1 MKDLYPINYKT
12 LIKKVE
18 GGAKKWKDT
27 CALGLEELILSKW
40 S

>member
-18 GGAKKWKDT
+18 DDAKKWEDI
-27 CALGLEELILSKW
+27 CALGLEELIVSKW